1 MARSESLRLV
11 VVGREHLSQPLQK
24 AVCLIGREVDNDLV
38 LDSPTV
44 SRHHARLFLA
54 ADGWRV
60 RDLQSRNGTLVRGA
74 KQEEALLAPG
84 EEFKIGDSV
93 LRIEPLAET
102 PETGQ
107 EETLSFFTPVP
118 FVAQT
123 TCATC
128 GNRMGIPNLF
138 DEIIGR
144 YPGASDLD
152 KRLAE
157 ALRKKFRAEGVFL
170 FSVHEEGGRSEP
182 RVETCC
188 RYEASSEEAGST
200 VLSQSTL
207 REALKQKSPVWA
219 PTDLLKPGHS
229 LHGLSGAQILIYPLL
244 VGERVSALL
253 YLDWGKPCQD
263 PIPPMTV
270 LGSWP
275 AWATTLLG
283 AVWHCRSASARA
295 DQELRHQ
302 QALSQAFRRQ
312 IDPGDILGDSPAL
325 RSALAQAAAAAP
337 SPYPVLL
344 LGETGVGKEIFAR
357 WVHLHSARSSG
368 PFIALNCAGIPAGT
382 AESELFG
389 HRRGAFT
396 GAERDHAGVFE
407 QAEGGTLFLDEVG
420 DMDLQL
426 QAKVLRAI
434 QFGVVRR
441 LGDDRERTVDVR
453 LLAATHRDP
462 KQAIADKLFREDL
475 YYRLTTFELRLPP
488 LRQRPSDIPLLASA
502 FLAKAFKQPGT
513 ATGFSAGALMALKE
527 FSWPGNVR
535 QLQSAVNHLSAS
547 ASGLLIEEPDVRHL
561 IGTSERPP
569 MSPHDD
575 TESLPYKEGLER
587 FEAHYIKSVL
597 ARAQGNVSEAARLNG
612 LPRRTFYRF
621 LERHPGAKE

>member
-1 MARSESLRLV
+1 MVPGPMRLV
-11 VVGREHLSQPLQK
+11 IVGREHLGCPLNK
-24 AVCLIGREVDNDLV
+24 DILLIGREADNDLV

-44 SRHHARLFLA
+44 SRHHARLFLSPE
-54 ADGWRV
+54 GWRL
-60 RDLQSRNGTLVRGA
+60 RDLQSRNGTIVGGVR
-74 KQEEALLAPG
+74 QEEALLTPG
-84 EEFKIGDSV
+84 DEFRIGDSI
-93 LRIEPLAET
+93 LRIEPSSEI
-102 PETGQ
+102 EESDI
-107 EETLSFFTPVP
+107 EETRSHFTAVP
-118 FVAQT
+118 FVAQS

-128 GNRMGIPNLF
+128 GNRMCIPHLIEEVIQKNPEA
-138 DEIIGR
+138 D
-144 YPGASDLD
+144 DLD

-157 ALRKKFRAEGVFL
+157 TLRTEFRAEGVFF
-170 FSVHEEGGRSEP
+170 FSVQEKDGTSKT
-182 RVETCC
+182 RVETSC
-188 RYEASSEEAGST
+188 RYETSSEEAGST
-200 VLSQSTL
+200 VLSQTTL
-207 REALKQKSPVWA
+207 REAIKQKSPVWA
-219 PTDLLKPGHS
+219 PMDLLKPGVS
-229 LHGLSGAQILIYPLL
+229 LRGLSGAQILIYPLL
-244 VGERVSALL
+244 VKDRISALL

-275 AWATTLLG
+275 TWATVLLE
-283 AVWHCRSASARA
+283 ALWDRRSASARA
-295 DQELRHQ
+295 DEEARHQ
-302 QALSQAFRRQ
+302 RALSQAFRRQ
-312 IDPGDILGDSPAL
+312 IDPGEILGDSYAL
-325 RSALAQAAAAAP
+325 RNVLAQAAAAAP

-357 WVHLHSARSSG
+357 WVHLHSARSAG

-441 LGDDRERTVDVR
+441 VGDDKERRVDVR

-462 KQAIADKLFREDL
+462 RQAIADKIFREDL

-488 LRQRPSDIPLLASA
+488 LRQRPSDIPILASA
-502 FLAKAFKQPGT
+502 FLVKAFKKPGT
-513 ATGFSAGALMALKE
+513 ATGFSAGALVALKE

-547 ASGLLIEEPDVRHL
+547 SSGPLIEEGQVRRLLGSSEHTPPP
-561 IGTSERPP
+561 TSEIQED
-569 MSPHDD
+569 M
-575 TESLPYKEGLER
+575 PYKESLER
-587 FEAHYIKSVL
+587 FEARYVKAVL
-597 ARAQGNVSEAARLNG
+597 ARAQGNVSEAARLSG

-621 LERHPGAKE
+621 LERHPGAKD